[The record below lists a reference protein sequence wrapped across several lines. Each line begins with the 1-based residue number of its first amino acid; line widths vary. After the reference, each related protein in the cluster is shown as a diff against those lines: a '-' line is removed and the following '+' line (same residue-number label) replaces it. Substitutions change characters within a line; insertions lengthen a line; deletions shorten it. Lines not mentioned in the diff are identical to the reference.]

1 MVTTTIEDTTVA
13 SKQATAAPE
22 AQPEA
27 QDDAR
32 ARAASR
38 GGPVVAFVSSYVPR
52 ECGIATFTR
61 DLHTGL
67 DQVRRG
73 QQSLIVAIN
82 DQDAEYAYARRVV
95 FQVDQSDPHSYV
107 EAARYLN
114 RSRVQV
120 VSVQH
125 EFGRFGAL
133 QDGEVTEDY
142 LLPMLREIEKPAIV
156 TMHTVLPQPSES
168 LKAWVREVYERSA
181 AVVVMVNVAALILA
195 EDYGLAENKLNEP
208 FIPPR
213 KIHTIP
219 HGVPQVEMPRRAY
232 NFKKALKEQNLIG
245 TFGLISASKG
255 LEYVIQAM
263 PQVIAQHPNTSY
275 LILGATHP
283 DVRRREGERYRDY
296 LMDQARELG
305 VQKHVRFNNRFLPQG
320 ELVAHLKSIDIYVT
334 PYPNRTQIT
343 SGTLAYALG
352 AGKAI
357 ISTPY
362 LYAQEALAEG
372 RGLLAEF
379 RSGDSIA
386 NCVNQI
392 LGTPGLKEHMQEQ
405 AYAYGREMSW
415 TRVAERYDALIR
427 EVAEVAQ

>member
-1 MVTTTIEDTTVA
+1 MATETIHDTPPGAETGVP
-13 SKQATAAPE
+13 APDP
-22 AQPEA
+22 AA
-27 QDDAR
+27 QDLPTPRPSAG
-32 ARAASR
+32 R

-67 DQVRRG
+67 DGVRHG

-95 FQVDQSDPHSYV
+95 FQIDQSDPQSYV

-120 VSVQH
+120 VSIQH

-133 QDGEVTEDY
+133 YDGQIESDH
-142 LLPMLREIEKPAIV
+142 LLPMLRALKKPAIV
-156 TMHTVLPQPSES
+156 TMHTVLPQPSPD
-168 LKAWVREVYERSA
+168 LKAWAREVYALSA
-181 AVVVMVNVAALILA
+181 GVVVMVNVAALILA
-195 EDYGLAENKLNEP
+195 EDYGLAENKPDEP
-208 FIPPR
+208 FVLPR
-213 KIHTIP
+213 KLHTIP
-219 HGVPQVEMPRRAY
+219 HGVPQVEMPRRSY
-232 NFKKALKEQNLIG
+232 NFKRALREENLVA
-245 TFGLISASKG
+245 TFGLISSGKG

-263 PQVIAQHPNTSY
+263 PRVIEQHPNTAY

-283 DVRRREGERYRDY
+283 DVRRREGERYREY
-296 LMDQARELG
+296 LMELAREHG
-305 VQKHVRFNNRFLPQG
+305 VQKHVRFNNRYLPQS
-320 ELVAHLKSIDIYVT
+320 ELVAHLKACDIYIT
-334 PYPNRTQIT
+334 PYPNRNQIT

-372 RGLLAEF
+372 RGMLAEF
-379 RSGDSIA
+379 RSAESIA
-386 NCVNQI
+386 NCINQI
-392 LGTPGLKEHMQEQ
+392 LGTPGLKEHLQEQ

-415 TRVAERYDALIR
+415 KRVAERYDALIR
-427 EVAEVAQ
+427 EVAD

>member
-1 MVTTTIEDTTVA
+1 MVTTETQTAPSSAAKT
-13 SKQATAAPE
+13 ATPGLGEGVGARPGPSRNAPIT
-22 AQPEA
+22 
-27 QDDAR
+27 
-32 ARAASR
+32 
-38 GGPVVAFVSSYVPR
+38 AFVSSYVPR

-73 QQSLIVAIN
+73 QQSLVVAIN

-95 FQVDQSDPHSYV
+95 FQIDQSDPQSYV
-107 EAARYLN
+107 EAARYIN

-125 EFGRFGAL
+125 EFGLYGTLF
-133 QDGEVTEDY
+133 DGKVAQDY
-142 LLPMLREIEKPAIV
+142 LVPFLRELKKPVVV
-156 TMHTVLPQPSES
+156 TMHTVLPQPSDS
-168 LKAWVREVYERSA
+168 LKAMVREVYELSDA
-181 AVVVMVNVAALILA
+181 IVVMVNVAALILA
-195 EDYGLAENKLNEP
+195 EDYGLAENKRNEP
-208 FIPPR
+208 FIAPR
-213 KIHTIP
+213 KLHTIP
-219 HGVPQVEMPRRAY
+219 HGVPQVEMPRRSY
-232 NFKKALKEQNLIG
+232 NFKKALREENIVA
-245 TFGLISASKG
+245 TFGLISSGKG
-255 LEYVIQAM
+255 LEYVIEAM
-263 PQVIAQHPNTSY
+263 PMVVEKNPNTVY

-283 DVRRREGERYRDY
+283 EVRRREGERYREQ
-296 LMDQARELG
+296 LMELARTHG
-305 VQKHVRFNNRFLPQG
+305 VQKRVRFNNRYLPQS
-320 ELVAHLKSIDIYVT
+320 ELVAHLKAIDIYIT
-334 PYPNRTQIT
+334 PYLSRNQIT

-379 RSGDSIA
+379 RSAESIA
-386 NCVNQI
+386 NCINQI

-415 TRVAERYDALIR
+415 TRVAERYDALFR
-427 EVAEVAQ
+427 EVAV

>member
-1 MVTTTIEDTTVA
+1 MRYHNLMVTAEGQLREEGRA
-13 SKQATAAPE
+13 GATAKAAPS
-22 AQPEA
+22 QPA
-27 QDDAR
+27 
-32 ARAASR
+32 R
-38 GGPVVAFVSSYVPR
+38 GGPITAFVSSYVPR

-61 DLHTGL
+61 DLQTGL
-67 DQVRRG
+67 DGVRHG
-73 QQSLIVAIN
+73 QQSLFVAIN

-95 FQVDQSDPHSYV
+95 FQIDQSDPHSYV

-133 QDGEVTEDY
+133 RDGEVTDDY
-142 LLPMLREIEKPAIV
+142 LLPMLRELKKPVVV
-156 TMHTVLPQPSES
+156 TMHTVLPQPSKS
-168 LKAWVREVYERSA
+168 LREWAREVYERSA
-181 AVVVMVNVAALILA
+181 GVVVMVNVASLILG
-195 EDYGLAENKLNEP
+195 EDYGLAENKKDEP
-208 FIPPR
+208 YIAPR
-213 KIHTIP
+213 KLHTIP
-219 HGVPQVEMPRRAY
+219 HGVPQVDMPRRSY
-232 NFKKALKEQNLIG
+232 NFKRALREENLVA
-245 TFGLISASKG
+245 TFGLISAGKG

-263 PQVIAQHPNTSY
+263 PHVIERHPNTAY

-283 DVRRREGERYRDY
+283 DVRRREGERYREY
-296 LMDQARELG
+296 LMELAREHG

-320 ELVAHLKSIDIYVT
+320 ELVAHLKAIDIYVT
-334 PYPNRTQIT
+334 PYPNRNQIT

-379 RSGDSIA
+379 RSGESIA
-386 NCVNQI
+386 NCINQI

-415 TRVAERYDALIR
+415 TRVAERYDALFR
-427 EVAEVAQ
+427 EVTA

>member
-1 MVTTTIEDTTVA
+1 MVTTATNETESVTKRTAGATQAQGDTARTRGA
-13 SKQATAAPE
+13 SH
-22 AQPEA
+22 
-27 QDDAR
+27 
-32 ARAASR
+32 
-38 GGPVVAFVSSYVPR
+38 GGPIVAFVSSYVPR

-67 DQVRRG
+67 DQVRHG

-95 FQVDQSDPHSYV
+95 FQIDQSDPHSYV

-120 VSVQH
+120 VSIQH

-133 QDGEVTEDY
+133 KDGEVTEDH
-142 LLPMLREIEKPAIV
+142 LLPMLRELKKPAIV

-181 AVVVMVNVAALILA
+181 AIVVMVNVAALILA
-195 EDYGLAENKLNEP
+195 EDYGLAENKPDEP
-208 FIPPR
+208 FVLPR

-245 TFGLISASKG
+245 TFGLISSGKG
-255 LEYVIQAM
+255 LEYVVQAM
-263 PQVIAQHPNTSY
+263 PQVIAQHPNSAY

-296 LMDQARELG
+296 LMDLARQLG

-320 ELVAHLKSIDIYVT
+320 ELVAHLKSIDVYIT
-334 PYPNRTQIT
+334 PYPNRNQIT

-392 LGTPGLKEHMQEQ
+392 LGTPGLKEHMQDQ

-415 TRVAERYDALIR
+415 ARVAERYDDLIR
-427 EVAEVAQ
+427 QVAEVADAAR

>member
-1 MVTTTIEDTTVA
+1 MVTTVTDDTA
-13 SKQATAAPE
+13 ATAIGVATTAPQVE
-22 AQPEA
+22 
-27 QDDAR
+27 DDAR
-32 ARAASR
+32 RRGASH

-67 DQVRRG
+67 DQVRHG

-120 VSVQH
+120 VSIQH

-133 QDGEVTEDY
+133 YDGTITEDN
-142 LLPMLREIEKPAIV
+142 LLPMLRELKKPAII
-156 TMHTVLPQPSES
+156 TMHTVLPQPSDS
-168 LKAWVREVYERSA
+168 LKAWVREVYELSA

-195 EDYGLAENKLNEP
+195 EDYGLAENKRDEP
-208 FIPPR
+208 YIPPR

-245 TFGLISASKG
+245 TFGLISSGKG
-255 LEYVIQAM
+255 LEYVVQAM

-320 ELVAHLKSIDIYVT
+320 ELVAHLKSIDIYIT
-334 PYPNRTQIT
+334 PYPNRNQIT

-379 RSGDSIA
+379 RSADSIA
-386 NCVNQI
+386 NCINQI

-415 TRVAERYDALIR
+415 KRVAERYDDLIR
-427 EVAEVAQ
+427 EVAEVAR